1 MNAIHVALL
10 DEGCRMAGKN
20 RNLTLHLRRDGSRG
34 WNISRIFGAHS
45 FSRARGGW
53 CESGARISV
62 SAHRSACED
71 FAPLN
76 QRRYMNKC
84 VMSLLAAVSFAC
96 SATDD
101 GSETATAES
110 DPSDSAPS
118 HIDPLETDPLETDP
132 SNNVP
137 SDHASADSSSSTHDE
152 RGVPALGQV
161 QQAFIDLDSPTGCF
175 GAVPP
180 FIFPQDVLVLGLG
193 FGGSLQP
200 TTFCGGTGAVAHMFM
215 IQNFTRTFG
224 RPFARPV
231 SASIQECADLELVYA
246 VGRRIDGAAPEIV
259 LQGSAQGQV
268 RVDSQG
274 RAFCDLEESLVASE
288 SAMPDGEDYFFAVQ
302 VLRDGGDGITE
313 PVQIVNF

>member
-1 MNAIHVALL
+1 
-10 DEGCRMAGKN
+10 
-20 RNLTLHLRRDGSRG
+20 
-34 WNISRIFGAHS
+34 
-45 FSRARGGW
+45 
-53 CESGARISV
+53 
-62 SAHRSACED
+62 
-71 FAPLN
+71 
-76 QRRYMNKC
+76 MNKC

-101 GSETATAES
+101 WSETATAES
-110 DPSDSAPS
+110 DPSDGALS
-118 HIDPLETDPLETDP
+118 HIDPSEADPSEADP
-132 SNNVP
+132 SNSDP
-137 SDHASADSSSSTHDE
+137 SDDGSADSSASTHDDE
-152 RGVPALGQV
+152 RGVSALGQV

-175 GAVPP
+175 GAIPP

-200 TTFCGGTGAVAHMFM
+200 TTFCGGPGAVAHMFM

-268 RVDSQG
+268 RLDSQG
-274 RAFCDLEESLVASE
+274 QAFCDLEESLVASE

-302 VLRDGGDGITE
+302 VLRDGGGGITE
-313 PVQIVNF
+313 PVRIVNF